1 MKIRPGLASSL
12 LLLAALTAGA
22 AASQPAWAQP
32 AAATEAPAPD
42 ATLRLEGGAVAA
54 GVGFVWG
61 SGTLDFGGAPHKV
74 KVSGLSIVDVGA
86 AKINASG
93 SVYNL
98 KNISDFDGTYTTF
111 AAGATVAGGG
121 GVAYL
126 RNQNG
131 VVIRRDS
138 TTEGL
143 RLNLSASGMTL
154 KVVS

>member
-1 MKIRPGLASSL
+1 MNIKPRLASSL
-12 LLLAALTAGA
+12 LVLAALTAGVGGLQQA
-22 AASQPAWAQP
+22 QAQP
-32 AAATEAPAPD
+32 AAAEARAPD
-42 ATLRLEGGAVAA
+42 ATLSLEGGALAA

-86 AKINASG
+86 AKISAAG

-98 KNISDFDGTYTTF
+98 KKISDFDGTYTTF

-126 RNQNG
+126 RNQHG
-131 VVIRRDS
+131 VVIRLDS

-143 RLNLSASGMTL
+143 RFNLSASGVTL
-154 KVVS
+154 KVDS

>member
-1 MKIRPGLASSL
+1 MNIKPQLASSL
-12 LLLAALTAGA
+12 LVLAALTAGVA
-22 AASQPAWAQP
+22 GLQPAQAQP
-32 AAATEAPAPD
+32 AATEARAPD
-42 ATLRLEGGAVAA
+42 ATLSLEGGSVAA
-54 GVGFVWG
+54 GAGYVWG

-74 KVSGLSIVDVGA
+74 KVSGLSIADVGA
-86 AKINASG
+86 AKISASG

-98 KNISDFDGTYTTF
+98 KNISDFNGTYTTF

-131 VVIRRDS
+131 VVIRLDS

-143 RLNLSASGMTL
+143 RLNLSASGVTL
-154 KVVS
+154 KVQS